1 LKYVKSRLNCANS
14 GRAAGV
20 ADHRGAGDH
29 AEAAARARFGLDY
42 GRVAGHANPNV
53 IVSPRLDNV
62 ARIIGPSFAGRFNVA
77 VPAILRRKIQAV
89 PDPKMAKRETTG
101 LRTLD
106 RAIEILRLLGVAADH
121 GLRLVDVQNG
131 AQLARPTVHRI
142 LAALSRNGLVV
153 QDGETKRYRLGQGL
167 AILGLSVPSQSYLLR
182 DFSQGEIEEL
192 AHETGDTAFLM
203 VRFGYDTVCI
213 DRKLGPYPIKTLTV
227 DIGTRRPL
235 GVGASGIAILA
246 SLDDREAEGV
256 YAAIRGR
263 LSEYANSTERSIR
276 SAVRAAR
283 DRGYAFSDGFVLSGV
298 RGLGVV
304 INDPHRVPVAALSVA
319 AVRDRVTPARLDK
332 LVSALNKRKR
342 TIERRLASGARG
354 R

>member
-1 LKYVKSRLNCANS
+1 M
-14 GRAAGV
+14 
-20 ADHRGAGDH
+20 
-29 AEAAARARFGLDY
+29 
-42 GRVAGHANPNV
+42 
-53 IVSPRLDNV
+53 
-62 ARIIGPSFAGRFNVA
+62 
-77 VPAILRRKIQAV
+77 
-89 PDPKMAKRETTG
+89 MAKTETTG

-106 RAIEILRLLGVAADH
+106 RAIEILRLLGAAADH

-131 AQLARPTVHRI
+131 ARLARPTAHRI
-142 LAALSRNGLVV
+142 LAALGRHGLVV
-153 QDGETKRYRLGQGL
+153 QDWESKRYRLGREL
-167 AILGLSVPSQSYLLR
+167 AILGLSVPSQSYLLLR
-182 DFSQGEIEEL
+182 DISQAEIQEL
-192 AHETGDTAFLM
+192 AEETGDTAFLM
-203 VRFGYDTVCI
+203 VRSGCDTVCI

-246 SLDDREAEGV
+246 SLDEGQAENV

-263 LSEYANSTERSIR
+263 LTEYPNSTERSIR

-283 DRGYAFSDGFVLSGV
+283 ERGYAFSDGFVLSGV

-304 INDPHRVPVAALSVA
+304 INDPHRAPVAALSVA
-319 AVRDRVTPARLDK
+319 AVRDRITPARLDT